1 MMDRLKAQAPY
12 IVVLLISVFLF
23 YRATQFGFD
32 APGGRIGPNVWPK
45 IILGL
50 TMLTCVYEIV
60 KDLLFSGDRREIPGV
75 LESVVEES
83 PAGQTPASDAM
94 PPAAPPRTF
103 PHLLIAGAVMTVAYA
118 LLVEKLGFFLCTAL
132 FLGGFMWLGRYR
144 RPGVIVVTSL
154 LGSFAFMFLFM
165 KIVYVSLPL
174 GIGVFEQ
181 ASIVLMKLMGIH

>member
-12 IVVLLISVFLF
+12 IVVLLISGFLY

-60 KDLLFSGDRREIPGV
+60 KDLLFSGERGEIPSV
-75 LESVVEES
+75 LDSIVEES
-83 PAGQTPASDAM
+83 PAGQAPASDSM
-94 PPAAPPRTF
+94 PPEGQQRTF
-103 PHLLIAGAVMTVAYA
+103 PRLLIAGAAMTVAYA

-132 FLGGFMWLGRYR
+132 FLGGFMWVGRYR
-144 RPGVIVVTSL
+144 RLGVIVATSL

-174 GIGVFEQ
+174 GVGPFEQ
-181 ASIVLMKLMGIH
+181 LSIALMKLMGIH

>member
-1 MMDRLKAQAPY
+1 MMGRLKAQAPY
-12 IVVLLISVFLF
+12 VVVLLISGFLF

-32 APGGRIGPNVWPK
+32 ASGGRIGPNVWPK

-60 KDLLFSGDRREIPGV
+60 KNLLFSGDQHEIPGV
-75 LESVVEES
+75 LDSIVEES
-83 PAGQTPASDAM
+83 PAGQTPPSDAV
-94 PPAAPPRTF
+94 PLAAQPRTF
-103 PHLLIAGAVMTVAYA
+103 PRLLLAGAVMTVAYA
-118 LLVEKLGFFLCTAL
+118 LLVERLGFFLCTAL
-132 FLGGFMWLGRYR
+132 FLGGFMWVGRYR

-174 GIGVFEQ
+174 GIGLFEQ
-181 ASIVLMKLMGIH
+181 ISIALMKLMGIH